1 MHGQRVGVVGGGQLA
16 LMMGEAAARLGLPAF
31 TVLDPTPDCPA
42 APVATRQIVAD
53 FADPAGLR
61 ELASTSDVLTFEIE
75 LAGAETLAELAAGGV
90 AIRPAPA
97 TLATIQ
103 DKLRQKAHL
112 FEAGVPVAAF
122 APVASAAPEAVADA
136 AAALGYP
143 LVLKARRGGYDGRG
157 NALVAGPD
165 DISAALD
172 RLAGRDLYAEAVVP
186 FVRELAVMVARTAG
200 GEVVA
205 YPVVETVHTRHICD
219 VTIAPAPISPAAA
232 ERAIAVASRAIA
244 SLGGAGVFG
253 VELFQTADDR
263 IWLNEIAPRPHNSG
277 HYTIEGCQTSQFEQ
291 HLRAITGRPLGPT
304 GLTAPCVV
312 MINILG
318 ENRTPRSAAPS
329 GVEAA
334 QALGGHVHLY
344 GKRETRFDRKMG
356 HITVLGD
363 TVEETLARARAA
375 RAAISI

>member
-1 MHGQRVGVVGGGQLA
+1 LA
-16 LMMGEAAARLGLPAF
+16 
-31 TVLDPTPDCPA
+31 
-42 APVATRQIVAD
+42 
-53 FADPAGLR
+53 
-61 ELASTSDVLTFEIE
+61 
-75 LAGAETLAELAAGGV
+75 
-90 AIRPAPA
+90 
-97 TLATIQ
+97 
-103 DKLRQKAHL
+103 
-112 FEAGVPVAAF
+112 AGVPVATF
-122 APVASAAPEAVADA
+122 APVARAAPAAVAEA

-165 DISAALD
+165 DIPAALD

-200 GEVVA
+200 GDVVA

-232 ERAIAVASRAIA
+232 ERAVAVASQAIA

-291 HLRAITGRPLGPT
+291 HLRAITGLPLGPT

-318 ENRTPRSAAPS
+318 ENPTPRPAAPS

-344 GKRETRFDRKMG
+344 GKREARYDRKMG

-363 TVEETLARARAA
+363 TVKETLARARAA
-375 RAAISI
+375 RAAITI